1 MLYQLSTL
9 LVIVIGN
16 TQYEWDLA
24 HKALVSLAIE
34 SALFKIGK
42 PTYDKVVDDL
52 YEKYHCYI
60 PDCYEHPEYL
70 QKILKGLYG
79 NAHDVIVKSI
89 NKQLEEFSYKEP
101 IKKFLEVISQ

>member
-1 MLYQLSTL
+1 MSDTNGD
-9 LVIVIGN
+9 LV
-16 TQYEWDLA
+16 D
-24 HKALVSLAIE
+24 KALVWLAIE
-34 SALFKIGK
+34 SALFKIGG
-42 PTYDKVVDDL
+42 PNQKVVDDL

-70 QKILKGLYG
+70 NEILKGLYG

-101 IKKFLEVISQ
+101 IKRFLEVISQ

>member
-1 MLYQLSTL
+1 MSDTNGD
-9 LVIVIGN
+9 LV
-16 TQYEWDLA
+16 
-24 HKALVSLAIE
+24 HKALVWLAIE

-42 PTYDKVVDDL
+42 PIYEKVVDDL

-60 PDCYEHPEYL
+60 PDCYEHPEYFNE
-70 QKILKGLYG
+70 ILKGLYG

-101 IKKFLEVISQ
+101 IKRFLEVISQ